1 MAAFPPRKP
10 EQPIFYPVLN
20 LEYAAD
26 IARKWNTEDQWG
38 AGFVTRF
45 TVDDAYAA
53 RFEAHRVGAA
63 TDVEFWVPAEEL
75 GEFNSH
81 IAAPIVVVRAYFS
94 GRFLGLIPQQFGLRG
109 KDATAQFVAL
119 VVEHGRMEGY
129 YELL

>member
-1 MAAFPPRKP
+1 MILYRPVNLEELRLVYGTAMAAFPPRKP

-94 GRFLGLIPQQFGLRG
+94 GRSSKKRRRSS
-109 KDATAQFVAL
+109 ARWS
-119 VVEHGRMEGY
+119 HC
-129 YELL
+129 